1 MTAKRLLPRRPRFR
15 AITAAIFVALVVI
28 YGGVSFMIA
37 DGVTGS
43 ERKPQE
49 DHPRN
54 YGLSWEDVEFPARH
68 GDIRLSGW
76 YLGGDGQ
83 GGAGAPHLIFVH
95 GLNSVRSANESVGL
109 AARLVERGYSVLL
122 FDLRGHGLSEGDQV
136 SGGYYERWD
145 VWGAYDYLVGHRG
158 AVPGKIG
165 ILGFS
170 MGGSTAILAA
180 ADEPGIRALAADSPF
195 AVASEL
201 VAQEAARK
209 TPFPSWMV
217 PAFMPAVKLMANGI
231 YGIDLGTLTP
241 VKSVT
246 QLDYPVLIIH
256 GTKDD
261 RVALDHGERVAAS
274 GPDGTILWRVNS
286 DGHVNSLEEY
296 PDEYFE
302 RVDAYFGALLK

>member
-1 MTAKRLLPRRPRFR
+1 MTAMRLLPRRPRLR
-15 AITAAIFVALVVI
+15 AIIAAIFVALVVV

-54 YGLSWEDVEFPARH
+54 YGLAWEDVEFPARH

-76 YLGGDGQ
+76 YLGGDRQ
-83 GGAGAPHLIFVH
+83 GGGEAPHLIFVH
-95 GLNSVRSANESVGL
+95 GLNSVRSGYESVGL
-109 AARLVERGYSVLL
+109 AARMVERGYSVLM

-145 VWGAYDYLVGHRG
+145 VWGAYDYLVGHRE
-158 AVPGKIG
+158 AVPGKVG

-170 MGGSTAILAA
+170 MGASTAILAA
-180 ADEPGIRALAADSPF
+180 ADEPGIHGVVADSPF

-209 TPFPSWMV
+209 TPFPSWIV

-241 VKSVT
+241 VKAVT
-246 QLDYPVLIIH
+246 RLDYPVLIIH
-256 GTKDD
+256 GTEDD
-261 RVALDHGERVAAS
+261 RVPLDHGERVAAA
-274 GPDGTILWRVNS
+274 GRNGTILWRVNVE
-286 DGHVNSLEEY
+286 GHAESLETY